1 MLEKLPLQSYSW
13 VNDMSTFAKNFVV
26 NYKDDDYGY
35 ILEVHV
41 EYPKKLHDIHF
52 DLPFLCVPD
61 TVFKTKKLQ
70 CTLEDKY
77 RYIVHI
83 KMLKLTLQN
92 GLKLLNVHR
101 AAKFYQFAWLKPN
114 IDFNTKLRIK
124 SDKRGDSFGVSF
136 YKLMINSVF
145 SWTMENK
152 RKYRDIRLIKNTKTL
167 RKQSSQQ
174 NYYDSNHFSENLIT
188 LEMCKTKVFMNKLT
202 AIGFSILEFRQKYVI
217 AYECRQSNNTNN
229 LQKHLCRYE

>member
-1 MLEKLPLQSYSW
+1 MQYAKPNNEYTTKNFNKNTNETTFINDYDANNFYGYAMLEKLPLQSYSS
-13 VNDMSTFAKNFVV
+13 VNMSTIAKNLVV

-35 ILEVHV
+35 ILDVHV
-41 EYPKKLHDIHF
+41 EYPKKLQDIHF

-77 RYIVHI
+77 RYIAHI

-92 GLKLLNVHR
+92 GLKLIKVHR
-101 AAKFYQFAWLKPN
+101 AAKFYQFPWLKPN
-114 IDFNTKLRIK
+114 IDFNTKLKIK
-124 SDKRGDSFGVSF
+124 SDERGDSFGVSF

-152 RKYRDIRLIKNTKTL
+152 RKHRNIRLIKNTKTL
-167 RKQSSQQ
+167 RK
-174 NYYDSNHFSENLIT
+174 
-188 LEMCKTKVFMNKLT
+188 
-202 AIGFSILEFRQKYVI
+202 
-217 AYECRQSNNTNN
+217 
-229 LQKHLCRYE
+229 